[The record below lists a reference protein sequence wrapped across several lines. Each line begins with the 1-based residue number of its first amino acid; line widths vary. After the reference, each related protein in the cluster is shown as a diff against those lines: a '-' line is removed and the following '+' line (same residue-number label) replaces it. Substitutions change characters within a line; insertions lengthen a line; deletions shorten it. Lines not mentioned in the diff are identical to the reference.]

1 MTTSLPPR
9 PREGA
14 DRATERATA
23 PAETSQPAQRQAGL
37 LHFLRLLAKDKLAL
51 VAAAFLTLVLLV
63 AIFGPMLV
71 GNAATQQH
79 LEDSRMPPFH
89 LSQGWLFVLGT
100 DSLGRSIL
108 AMLIAGT
115 RTDMSIVVPTVI
127 ISVAI
132 GMTWGSF
139 AGYWGGWREGLTM
152 RIADVILS
160 FPSLLLAAIV
170 LYIFTPGIVDLVI
183 VLAIARLPLFLRT
196 SRVQVKEI
204 RSRLFVDAARTFGTS
219 DRQIVRRH
227 IVPLVLPTTL
237 TLTALDFSFV
247 LLASAA
253 LSFLGLGVQP
263 PAVSWGLMVAQGQS
277 DLVVAWWEAVWPG
290 LAIGLTALSAAILAA
305 WLRLFAD
312 PTERSRMTQATLGAT
327 L

>member
-1 MTTSLPPR
+1 MTTSVPSR
-9 PREGA
+9 PREDA
-14 DRATERATA
+14 DLGQRTA
-23 PAETSQPAQRQAGL
+23 GQAAAQPGGKQAELQ
-37 LHFLRLLAKDKLAL
+37 HFLRLLAKDKLAF

-63 AIFGPMLV
+63 AIIGPMLV
-71 GNAATQQH
+71 GNAATEQH
-79 LEDSRMPPFH
+79 LDDALIPPFH
-89 LSQGWLFVLGT
+89 LSHGWLFVLGS

-108 AMLIAGT
+108 ARMIAGC
-115 RTDMSIVVPTVI
+115 RTDMSIVVPTVV
-127 ISVAI
+127 ISVVV

-170 LYIFTPGIVDLVI
+170 LYIFTPGVADLVV
-183 VLAIARLPLFLRT
+183 VLTIARLPLFLRT
-196 SRVQVKEI
+196 ARAQVKEI

-237 TLTALDFSFV
+237 TLAALDFSFV
-247 LLASAA
+247 ILGSAA
-253 LSFLGLGVQP
+253 LSYLGLGVQP
-263 PAVSWGLMVAQGQS
+263 PSVSWGLMVAEGQS
-277 DLVVAWWEAVWPG
+277 DLIVAWWEAVWPG
-290 LAIGLTALSAAILAA
+290 LAIGLCALAAATLAA